1 MDSERIEFLL
11 YRVKIATMI
20 TVFDARLKVAKLP
33 DSHEKDNLSLALDL
47 VAMNLVD
54 HVGDEGCFVYIGE
67 DGKKVPDPELAAK
80 TFKRIEG

>member
-1 MDSERIEFLL
+1 
-11 YRVKIATMI
+11 MI